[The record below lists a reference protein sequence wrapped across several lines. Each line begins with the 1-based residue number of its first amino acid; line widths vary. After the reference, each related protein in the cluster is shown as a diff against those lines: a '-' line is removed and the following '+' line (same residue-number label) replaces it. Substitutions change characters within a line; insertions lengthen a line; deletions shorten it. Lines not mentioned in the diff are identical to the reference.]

1 MSESRL
7 QTPSRSTNPLDGHDM
22 VVTTFH
28 LLSDGLVGSAASMRS
43 TATETAPQPAF
54 ISRAAISSLGEA
66 CGRFGIRRVS
76 LIGHAVRPGF
86 DADREVVELL
96 VEPGVGERSTSL
108 HPDRDI
114 DRWIDL
120 SREFESAL
128 GLPVELVAPEDLGD
142 EDSWPRSSARSRKRP
157 GDAAS
162 TPMIELWRA
171 ETVESCG

>member
-7 QTPSRSTNPLDGHDM
+7 QNPSRSTNPLDGHDM

-28 LLSDGLVGSAASMRS
+28 LLSDGLVGRGASTRS
-43 TATETAPQPAF
+43 TTTTPTRRPAF
-54 ISRAAISSLGEA
+54 LDRTAISSLGET

-76 LIGHAVRPGF
+76 LIGRAARPDF
-86 DADREVVELL
+86 DSDRELVELL
-96 VEPGVGERSTSL
+96 VEPELGERPTSL

-120 SREFESAL
+120 SREFESTL

-142 EDSWPRSSARSRKRP
+142 EVSWLRSSARSTKRP
-157 GDAAS
+157 GDAES

>member
-7 QTPSRSTNPLDGHDM
+7 QTPSRTTNPLDGHDM

-28 LLSDGLVGSAASMRS
+28 LLSDGLAGSAASMRS
-43 TATETAPQPAF
+43 AATAPRPAF
-54 ISRAAISSLGEA
+54 IGRAAISSLGEI

-76 LIGHAVRPGF
+76 LIGQAARPGF
-86 DADREVVELL
+86 DADQELVELL
-96 VEPGVGERSTSL
+96 IEPEVGERSTSL
-108 HPDRDI
+108 HLDRDI

-128 GLPVELVAPEDLGD
+128 DLPVELVAPEDLRD
-142 EDSWPRSSARSRKRP
+142 EDSWPRSSVRSSTKP